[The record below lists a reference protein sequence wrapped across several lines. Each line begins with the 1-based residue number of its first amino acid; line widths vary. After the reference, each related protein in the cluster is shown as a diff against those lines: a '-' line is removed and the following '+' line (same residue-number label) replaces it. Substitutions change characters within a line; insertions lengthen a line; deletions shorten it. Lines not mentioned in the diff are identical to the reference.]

1 MVQFQNYKKF
11 KLLKVGEYMKTIVR
25 KNYLNRIIELKDT
38 PDIKIITG
46 IRRSGKSKLMQAY
59 IEYLKTNYD
68 NINIIFIDFMD
79 LKFEE
84 IKEYHA
90 LHSYVEQH
98 YVVGKMNYL
107 FVDEVQMCPKFELAI
122 NSLYSKGKY
131 DIYVTGSN
139 AFLLSA
145 DLATLFT
152 GRYIEIHVFPFS
164 FQEYCEYYSDVSDKD
179 KLFDEYSFKGGLA
192 GSYLYPNDRDRVTYI
207 KEVYETIVTRDL
219 VQKYALPDTTVLQRL
234 SEFLMDNISNLT
246 SPNKVSQLL
255 TANNVSTNH
264 VTVRKYIKYL
274 CNAFVF
280 YDIKR
285 YDIRGKK
292 YLESSEKFYL
302 CDTGIR
308 YAILGSRNM
317 DYSRVY
323 ENMVCIE
330 LLRRGYDVYV
340 GKLYQKEIDFVAQRG
355 SEKIYIQVSDNI
367 SAQETF
373 EREYSPLLQ
382 IRDAYPKMI
391 IARTRHPK
399 YSYEGIV
406 IYDIAEW
413 LLEE

>member
-1 MVQFQNYKKF
+1 
-11 KLLKVGEYMKTIVR
+11 MKTIVR

-98 YVVGKMNYL
+98 YVAGKMNYL

-255 TANNVSTNH
+255 NANNVSTTH

-317 DYSRVY
+317 DYGRVY

-367 SAQETF
+367 SSQETF

-399 YSYEGIV
+399 YSYEGIM

-413 LLEE
+413 LLGA

>member
-1 MVQFQNYKKF
+1 
-11 KLLKVGEYMKTIVR
+11 MKIITR
-25 KNYLNRIIELKDT
+25 NEYLNRMIELNGT

-59 IEYLKTNYD
+59 IDYLKKQSE

-79 LKFEE
+79 LAFEE
-84 IKEYHA
+84 IREYHA
-90 LHSYVEQH
+90 LHSYVEEHFQE
-98 YVVGKMNYL
+98 GKVNYL
-107 FVDEVQMCPKFELAI
+107 FVDEVQMCPEFELAI
-122 NSLYSKGKY
+122 NSLYSKEKY
-131 DIYVTGSN
+131 DIYLTGSN

-164 FQEYCEYYSDVSDKD
+164 FKEYCQYYDEITDKD
-179 KLFDEYSFKGGLA
+179 KLFDDYTMKGGLS
-192 GSYLYPNDRDRVTYI
+192 GSYVYRTEQDRTNYI

-219 VQKYALPDTTVLQRL
+219 VQKYSLPDTLVLQRL

-246 SPNKVSQLL
+246 SPNRISQLL
-255 TANNVSTNH
+255 KANETSTNH
-264 VTVRKYIKYL
+264 VTVGRYIKYL

-302 CDTGIR
+302 SDTGIR

-317 DYSRVY
+317 DYGRVY
-323 ENMVCIE
+323 ENIVCIE

-340 GKLYQKEIDFVAQRG
+340 GKLYQKEIDFVAQKG

-367 SAQETF
+367 SEQKTF
-373 EREYSPLLQ
+373 ERECSPLLQ

-391 IARTRHPK
+391 IARTRHSE
-399 YSYEGIV
+399 YSYEGIK
-406 IYDIAEW
+406 IYNIVDW
-413 LLEE
+413 LLMK

>member
-1 MVQFQNYKKF
+1 
-11 KLLKVGEYMKTIVR
+11 MKIIPR
-25 KNYLNRIIELKDT
+25 DKYLQRIIELNGT

-59 IEYLKTNYD
+59 IEYLKSHFD
-68 NINIIFIDFMD
+68 NCNIIYIDFMD
-79 LKFEE
+79 LAFEE

-90 LHSYVEQH
+90 LHAYVEAQ
-98 YVVGKMNYL
+98 YQANKTNYL
-107 FVDEVQMCPKFELAI
+107 FVDEVQMCPQFELAI
-122 NSLYSKGKY
+122 NSLYAKEKY
-131 DIYVTGSN
+131 DIYLTGSN

-164 FQEYCEYYSDVSDKD
+164 FSEYCRYYEGTKD
-179 KLFDEYSFKGGLA
+179 IDQLFEDYTIKGGLA
-192 GSYLYPNDRDRVTYI
+192 GSYAYKTEKDRVNYI

-219 VQKYALPDTTVLQRL
+219 VQKYALPDTLVLQRL
-234 SEFLMDNISNLT
+234 SEFLMDNVSNLT

-255 TANNVSTNH
+255 TANNTQTNH
-264 VTVRKYIKYL
+264 VTIGKYIKYL

-280 YDIKR
+280 YDVKR
-285 YDIRGKK
+285 YDIRGRK

-317 DYSRVY
+317 DYGRMY

-340 GKLYQKEIDFVAQRG
+340 GKLYQKEIDFVVQKG
-355 SEKIYIQVSDNI
+355 DEKIYIQVSDNI
-367 SAQETF
+367 TAPDTF
-373 EREYSPLLQ
+373 ERECRPLLQ

-391 IARTRHPK
+391 LARTRHPK
-399 YSYEGIV
+399 YSYEGID
-406 IYDIAEW
+406 IYDVADW
-413 LLEE
+413 LLQE

>member
-1 MVQFQNYKKF
+1 
-11 KLLKVGEYMKTIVR
+11 MKIIKR
-25 KNYLNRIIELKDT
+25 QKYLDRIIQLNGT

-46 IRRSGKSKLMQAY
+46 IRRSGKSQLMQMY
-59 IEYLKTNYD
+59 IEYLKNNCE

-79 LKFEE
+79 LAYED
-84 IKEYHA
+84 INEYHA
-90 LHSYVEQH
+90 LHAYVEEH
-98 YVVGKMNYL
+98 YQEDKTNYL
-107 FVDEVQMCPKFELAI
+107 FVDEVQMCQNFELAI

-131 DIYVTGSN
+131 DIYLTGSN

-164 FQEYCEYYSDVSDKD
+164 FKEYCQYYDDVNDKD
-179 KLFDEYSFKGGLA
+179 ELFDSYSLKGGLA
-192 GSYLYPNDRDRVTYI
+192 GSYAYRTEEDRTTYI

-219 VQKYALPDTTVLQRL
+219 VQKYSLPDTLVLQRL
-234 SEFLMDNISNLT
+234 SEFLMDNISNIT
-246 SPNKVSQLL
+246 SPNKISQLL
-255 TANNVSTNH
+255 NSNGTSTNH
-264 VTVRKYIKYL
+264 VTVGRYIKHL

-292 YLESSEKFYL
+292 YLESLDKFYL
-302 CDTGIR
+302 CDSGIR

-317 DYSRVY
+317 DYGRVY
-323 ENMVCIE
+323 ENIVCIE

-340 GKLYQKEIDFVAQRG
+340 GKLYQKEIDFIAQKG

-367 SAQETF
+367 SAQEAF
-373 EREYSPLLQ
+373 ERECSPLLQ

-391 IARTRHPK
+391 IARTRHPE
-399 YSYEGIV
+399 YSYNGIQ
-406 IYDIAEW
+406 ICDIATW
-413 LLEE
+413 LLQE

>member
-1 MVQFQNYKKF
+1 
-11 KLLKVGEYMKTIVR
+11 MKTIVR
-25 KNYLNRIIELKDT
+25 KNYLDRIIELNGT

-59 IEYLKTNYD
+59 IEYLKVNCE

-79 LKFEE
+79 LEFEE
-84 IKEYHA
+84 LKEYHT

-98 YVVGKMNYL
+98 YVAGKTNYL

-145 DLATLFT
+145 DMATLFT
-152 GRYIEIHVFPFS
+152 GRYMEIHVFPFS
-164 FQEYCEYYSDVSDKD
+164 FKEYCQYYSDVTDKD
-179 KLFDEYSFKGGLA
+179 KLFEEYSVKGGLA
-192 GSYLYPNDRDRVTYI
+192 GSYAYPNDRDRNTYI

-219 VQKYALPDTTVLQRL
+219 VQKYSLLDTTVLLRL

-246 SPNKVSQLL
+246 SPNKVSRLL
-255 TANNVSTNH
+255 NANDVSTSH
-264 VTVRKYIKYL
+264 VTVGKYIKYL

-317 DYSRVY
+317 DYGRVY
-323 ENMVCIE
+323 GNMVCIE

-340 GKLYQKEIDFVAQRG
+340 GKLYQKEIDFVAQKG

-367 SAQETF
+367 SGQETF
-373 EREYSPLLQ
+373 ERECSPLLQ

-399 YSYEGIV
+399 YSYEGIE
-406 IYDIAEW
+406 IHDIAEW
-413 LLEE
+413 LS

>member
-1 MVQFQNYKKF
+1 
-11 KLLKVGEYMKTIVR
+11 MKTIVR
-25 KNYLNRIIELKDT
+25 KNYLDRIIELNGT

-59 IEYLKTNYD
+59 MEYLKENYE

-79 LKFEE
+79 LEFEE

-98 YVVGKMNYL
+98 YVTGKINYL

-164 FQEYCEYYSDVSDKD
+164 FKEYCQYYSDVTDIN

-192 GSYLYPNDRDRVTYI
+192 GSYAYPNDRDKTTYI

-255 TANNVSTNH
+255 SANSISTNH
-264 VTVRKYIKYL
+264 VTVGKYIKYL
-274 CNAFVF
+274 CNAFLF

-317 DYSRVY
+317 DYGRVY
-323 ENMVCIE
+323 ENMICIE
-330 LLRRGYDVYV
+330 LMRRGYDVYV
-340 GKLYQKEIDFVAQRG
+340 GKLYQKEIDFVAQKG

-367 SAQETF
+367 SGQETF
-373 EREYSPLLQ
+373 KRECSPLLQ

-399 YSYEGIV
+399 YSYEGIE
-406 IYDIAEW
+406 IHDIAEW
-413 LLEE
+413 LSKE

>member
-1 MVQFQNYKKF
+1 MI
-11 KLLKVGEYMKTIVR
+11 LKVSGYMKTITR
-25 KNYLNRIIELKDT
+25 TKYLNRIIELNGT

-59 IEYLKTNYD
+59 MDYLKNHFKD
-68 NINIIFIDFMD
+68 VNIIFIDFMD
-79 LKFEE
+79 LAYEE

-90 LHSYVEQH
+90 LHSYVETH
-98 YVVGKMNYL
+98 YQAGKTNYL
-107 FVDEVQMCPKFELAI
+107 FVDEVQMCPKFELAV
-122 NSLYSKGKY
+122 NSLHSKGKY

-164 FQEYCEYYSDVSDKD
+164 FAEYCQYYENVEDKD
-179 KLFDEYSFKGGLA
+179 KMFDMYTVQGGLA
-192 GSYLYPNDRDRVTYI
+192 GSYPYKTEKDRTNYI
-207 KEVYETIVTRDL
+207 KEAYETIVTRDL
-219 VQKYALPDTTVLQRL
+219 VQKYSLPDTLVLQRL

-246 SPNKVSQLL
+246 SPNKVSQIL
-255 TANNVSTNH
+255 TAGNTATNH
-264 VTVRKYIKYL
+264 VTVGRYIKYL

-292 YLESSEKFYL
+292 YLESTEKFYL

-308 YAILGSRNM
+308 YAVLGGRNM
-317 DYSRVY
+317 DYGRVY
-323 ENMVCIE
+323 ENIVCIE

-340 GKLYQKEIDFVAQRG
+340 GKLYQKEIDFVAQKG
-355 SEKIYIQVSDNI
+355 SEKIYIQVRDNI
-367 SAQETF
+367 SGQETLV
-373 EREYSPLLQ
+373 RECSPLLQ

-391 IARTRHPK
+391 IARTKHPK
-399 YSYEGIV
+399 YSYEGIE
-406 IYDIAEW
+406 IYDIADW
-413 LLEE
+413 LLQTF

>member
-1 MVQFQNYKKF
+1 MI
-11 KLLKVGEYMKTIVR
+11 LKVSGYMRTITR
-25 KNYLNRIIELKDT
+25 TKYLNRIIELNGT

-59 IEYLKTNYD
+59 MDYLKNHFKD
-68 NINIIFIDFMD
+68 VNIIFIDFMD
-79 LKFEE
+79 LAYEE

-90 LHSYVEQH
+90 LHSYVETH
-98 YVVGKMNYL
+98 YQAGKTNYL
-107 FVDEVQMCPKFELAI
+107 FVDEVQMCPKFELAV
-122 NSLYSKGKY
+122 NSLHSKGKY

-164 FQEYCEYYSDVSDKD
+164 FAEYCQYYENVEDKD
-179 KLFDEYSFKGGLA
+179 KMFDMYTVQGGLA
-192 GSYLYPNDRDRVTYI
+192 GSYPYKTEKDRTNYI
-207 KEVYETIVTRDL
+207 KEAYETIVTRDL
-219 VQKYALPDTTVLQRL
+219 VQKYSLPDTLVLQRL

-246 SPNKVSQLL
+246 SPNKVSQIL
-255 TANNVSTNH
+255 TAGNTATNH
-264 VTVRKYIKYL
+264 VTVGRYIKYL

-292 YLESSEKFYL
+292 YLESTEKFYL

-308 YAILGSRNM
+308 YAVLGGRNM
-317 DYSRVY
+317 DYGRVY
-323 ENMVCIE
+323 ENIVCIE

-340 GKLYQKEIDFVAQRG
+340 GKLYQKEIDFVAQKG
-355 SEKIYIQVSDNI
+355 SEKIYIQVRDNI
-367 SAQETF
+367 SGQETLV
-373 EREYSPLLQ
+373 RECSPLLQ

-391 IARTRHPK
+391 IARTKHPK
-399 YSYEGIV
+399 YSYEGIE
-406 IYDIAEW
+406 IYDIADW
-413 LLEE
+413 LLQTF

>member
-1 MVQFQNYKKF
+1 
-11 KLLKVGEYMKTIVR
+11 MKTIVR

-317 DYSRVY
+317 DYGRVY

>member
-1 MVQFQNYKKF
+1 
-11 KLLKVGEYMKTIVR
+11 MKTIVR

-98 YVVGKMNYL
+98 YVAGKMNYL

-179 KLFDEYSFKGGLA
+179 NLFDEYSFKGGLA

-317 DYSRVY
+317 DYGRVY

-399 YSYEGIV
+399 YSYEGIM

-413 LLEE
+413 LLGA